1 MRTSVALAL
10 ILAGGCQTYTQNR
23 AALVPHS
30 TPMAI
35 DGQPM
40 GTVAQLGLGASNVAD
55 PIAPSA
61 GDPRAGDVVPGTQLR
76 GEIAL
81 RMGSTGMIWGAYEQ
95 GLAASGHAV
104 SASLPELHNG
114 GDVIGAGGGV
124 AWSIP
129 TSNPHWRVGVSTEL
143 LFWSVPWVQYTT
155 CVSTNCDTPG
165 YTYSDRGSDL
175 VPTLA
180 FGITPSY
187 RNGPLTVFGGV
198 TARNQP
204 TITGLIYTQ
213 DPDSDADVQAGPF
226 NVTLHAGLEYMFA
239 DAVNVSLV
247 VHQTVTTDPIQ
258 SGPGIGLMVRIPFGG
273 ARPTDPPVAPAPVYS
288 PPPVQQPMFAPPLI
302 VPPQPPFPPP
312 APEPAPEPAPPSV

>member
-1 MRTSVALAL
+1 MRLSVALAL
-10 ILAGGCQTYTQNR
+10 ILACGCQTYTQNR

-40 GTVAQLGLGASNVAD
+40 QSVGQLGLGASNVAD
-55 PIAPSA
+55 MVAPTA

-81 RMGSTGMIWGAYEQ
+81 RVGSSGMIWGAYEQ
-95 GLAASGHAV
+95 GLSATGQAV
-104 SASLPELHNG
+104 SASLPNLHDS
-114 GDVIGAGGGV
+114 DVIGAGTGF
-124 AWSIP
+124 AWSIA
-129 TSNPHWRVGVSTEL
+129 TSNPHWRIGVSTEL
-143 LFWSVPWVQYTT
+143 MFWSVPWVQYTT
-155 CVSTNCDTPG
+155 CVSTNCDSPG
-165 YTYSDRGSDL
+165 FTYSDRGSDL

-187 RNGPLTVFGGV
+187 HSGPLTLFGGV

-213 DPDSDADVQAGPF
+213 DPDSDADVQNGPF
-226 NVTLHAGLEYMFA
+226 NVTLHAGVEYEVS
-239 DAVNVSLV
+239 DAVKISLL
-247 VHQTVTTDPIQ
+247 VHQTVTTNPIE

-273 ARPTDPPVAPAPVYS
+273 ARPLEPPAAPAPVYV
-288 PPPVQQPMFAPPLI
+288 PPPAQPMFAPPLPS
-302 VPPQPPFPPP
+302 PPPPPPFAPP
-312 APEPAPEPAPPSV
+312 APAST